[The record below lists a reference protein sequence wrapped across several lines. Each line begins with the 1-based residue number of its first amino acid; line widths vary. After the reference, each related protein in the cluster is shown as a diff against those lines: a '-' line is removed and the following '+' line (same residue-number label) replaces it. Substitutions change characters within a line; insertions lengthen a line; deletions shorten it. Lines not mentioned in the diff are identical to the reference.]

1 MTAKLDYFQFG
12 CYPDVTLMQSGSHDN
27 TQAMQRIRVGMTGL
41 AAVVLLIGV
50 GSAIYTSASNE
61 EPVTAIG
68 APRPNVVADLTAA
81 PTASPTT
88 APKTEEPLAELG
100 VAPSTSNSSAATTP
114 APVAPPVQ

>member
-1 MTAKLDYFQFG
+1 
-12 CYPDVTLMQSGSHDN
+12 MQSGSHDN

-81 PTASPTT
+81 PKASPTQET
-88 APKTEEPLAELG
+88 KTEEPLAELG
-100 VAPSTSNSSAATTP
+100 VSPSMSNAISGASEAT
-114 APVAPPVQ
+114 APPAQ

>member
-1 MTAKLDYFQFG
+1 
-12 CYPDVTLMQSGSHDN
+12 MQSSSHDN

-81 PTASPTT
+81 PVAPPTT
-88 APKTEEPLAELG
+88 IPVTDEPLAELG
-100 VAPSTSNSSAATTP
+100 VSPTATNIAAPAEATP
-114 APVAPPVQ
+114 APAR

>member
-1 MTAKLDYFQFG
+1 
-12 CYPDVTLMQSGSHDN
+12 MQSGTHDK

-81 PTASPTT
+81 PTSSPTAT
-88 APKTEEPLAELG
+88 AKTDEPLAELG
-100 VAPSTSNSSAATTP
+100 VSPSTSNVIAAATEAAPEP
-114 APVAPPVQ
+114 AR

>member
-81 PTASPTT
+81 PTPSATE
-88 APKTEEPLAELG
+88 AAKTEEPLAELG
-100 VAPSTSNSSAATTP
+100 VAPSTSNTATATP
-114 APVAPPVQ
+114 IPAVPIIE

>member
-1 MTAKLDYFQFG
+1 
-12 CYPDVTLMQSGSHDN
+12 MQSGSHDS

-50 GSAIYTSASNE
+50 GSAIFTSASNE

-81 PTASPTT
+81 PAQSPTA

-100 VAPSTSNSSAATTP
+100 VSPSTANSAAPATEITP
-114 APVAPPVQ
+114 VPVPAQ

>member
-1 MTAKLDYFQFG
+1 
-12 CYPDVTLMQSGSHDN
+12 MQSGTHDK

-81 PTASPTT
+81 PTSSPTAT
-88 APKTEEPLAELG
+88 PKTDEPLAELG
-100 VAPSTSNSSAATTP
+100 VSPSTSNAIAAATAAAPEP
-114 APVAPPVQ
+114 AQ

>member
-1 MTAKLDYFQFG
+1 
-12 CYPDVTLMQSGSHDN
+12 MQSGSHDN

-61 EPVTAIG
+61 ESVTAIG

-81 PTASPTT
+81 PTASTT
-88 APKTEEPLAELG
+88 APKTEVPLAELG
-100 VAPSTSNSSAATTP
+100 VSPSTANTAAPATETTP
-114 APVAPPVQ
+114 VPVPAQ